1 MANRREIVRRRQAVR
16 NIRKI
21 TRTMQLVATARY
33 QKAYGRSVASKPYS
47 EKLGQLAANLT
58 RAAGEVDHPLMRTP
72 QSSDG
77 RDPGK
82 GVVIVV
88 SSSRG
93 LAGSYNANLLR
104 LAGEHLDELAAAGR
118 EVETRMMRKKGAAY
132 FRYRQRPMDDID
144 LEMPDM
150 PAFADIEPLANE
162 MIARFTAGEVDS
174 VDVLYTHFY
183 STSRQRPEVLR
194 LLPLAAETGNGQP
207 AVEYEFSP
215 APEELLAELLPA
227 TVRLKLYQAFTDAAI
242 AEQLARMVAMKAAT
256 TAAEDKIKLLT
267 REYNRARQTAITME
281 LLDIV
286 GGANALA

>member
-33 QKAYGRSVASKPYS
+33 QSAYSRSVATKPYS
-47 EKLGQLAANLT
+47 EKLGELAANLS
-58 RAAGEVDHPLMRTP
+58 RAAGSIDHPLMRQP
-72 QSSDG
+72 QVAEG
-77 RDPGK
+77 QQEGK

-104 LAGEHLDELAAAGR
+104 LAGEHLDSLSGTGR
-118 EVETRMMRKKGAAY
+118 EVETRMLRKKGAAY
-132 FRYRQRPMDDID
+132 FKYRGRTMDDVD

-150 PAFADIEPLANE
+150 PAFANVEPLANE
-162 MIARFTAGEVDS
+162 MIERFTRGEIDS
-174 VDVLYTHFY
+174 VDVVYTHFY
-183 STSRQRPEVLR
+183 STSKQRPEVLR
-194 LLPLAAETGNGQP
+194 LLPLSTEAGDDQP
-207 AVEYEFSP
+207 SVEYEFSP
-215 APEELLAELLPA
+215 EPEELLAELLPA

-256 TAAEDKIKLLT
+256 SAAEDKIKLLT

>member
-33 QKAYGRSVASKPYS
+33 QSAYSRSVATKPYS
-47 EKLGQLAANLT
+47 EKLGELAANLS
-58 RAAGEVDHPLMRTP
+58 RAAGSIDHPLMRQP
-72 QSSDG
+72 DDSDG
-77 RDPGK
+77 GK
-82 GVVIVV
+82 GVVFVV

-104 LAGEHLDELAAAGR
+104 LAGEHLDGLSESGR
-118 EVETRMMRKKGAAY
+118 EIETRMLRKKGAAY
-132 FRYRQRPMDDID
+132 FNYRGREMDDVD
-144 LEMPDM
+144 LAMPDM
-150 PAFADIEPLANE
+150 PAFADVEPLANE
-162 MIARFTAGEVDS
+162 MIERFTRGDIDF
-174 VDVLYTHFY
+174 VDVVYTHFY
-183 STSRQRPEVLR
+183 STSKQRPEVLQ
-194 LLPLAAETGNGQP
+194 LLPLSAEAGDDQP

-215 APEELLAELLPA
+215 EPEELLAELLPA

-256 TAAEDKIKLLT
+256 SADADKIKLLP